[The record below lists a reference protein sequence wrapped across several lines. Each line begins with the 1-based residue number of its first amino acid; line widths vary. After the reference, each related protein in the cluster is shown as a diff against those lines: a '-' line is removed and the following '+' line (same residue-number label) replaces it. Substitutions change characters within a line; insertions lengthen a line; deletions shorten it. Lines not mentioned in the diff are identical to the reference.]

1 MIAEQVGL
9 AVLVLLLLAAIISFP
24 IYVLVRLSSLG
35 RMVSQLRDEMRA
47 QDALRGAAA
56 EEPVPSPGPTP
67 PPAAKIPEPVVVA
80 PSAPAAAAA
89 RRAAI
94 DWETVLGANW
104 LSKLGAIALAVAVA
118 FFLKYSFESGWIGK
132 QARVGIGLV
141 AAAVLL
147 GIGQRLLAKERYR
160 AWAQVLMS
168 GGVIIF
174 FLSVYAA
181 YNFYHL
187 VGFTVSFA
195 ALALGATAASA
206 LAAANNTQAVALLC
220 LLGAFFTPVLIHSGG
235 VGPDD
240 LSRLYLYLAAL
251 NTWALVL
258 VGRRRWHSLP
268 VLSFGATWL
277 IFFGSQPG
285 RKLDFVLFETFAALF
300 LLFACYSAVVI
311 LSRERE
317 PSPRA
322 VKLALA
328 IIICACA
335 AFAVISVQILSESYL
350 AGLPSLVMAGVFLA
364 LLLVGMAAAL
374 PTLPAR
380 DAQVRQG
387 FVFVAAGALTLVVVA
402 AIYAAPS
409 VERKVALPGF
419 IFAVF
424 SYLVFLATTAAIQRR
439 EPQGPGAVGLLAANV
454 AVHAMVSFHVLGP
467 VRVWAMPAAPLWLPM
482 AGWVTL
488 LFAGLVGGR
497 AQVRGTY
504 RSALLLAAQAPPV
517 IALLGGLSL
526 AGRFSTAAPWRGP
539 ALFLAEFALL
549 SLTWLAL
556 HRRAV
561 RALGLRADLLA
572 AFSNAVVFF
581 GLMALSAGAAA
592 FRGLL
597 LLTACALALGA
608 YHALVGLV
616 SREDDPLHR
625 ITYLGLGLTFV
636 AMVIPIQLRASYL
649 TIGCAAESAVLIW
662 SGVAVGERRTRLW
675 GLALLAVAGAMALF
689 RDLPPL
695 DEPVR
700 LLHNLRLLA
709 GLAIVAAA
717 GSSARSLAR
726 ARPLRPPVGA
736 GFHPGPLMRAD
747 LEIGPY
753 MPREGGRALSPPEAG
768 AAPGLMM
775 TANVYALVFLS
786 AGVWQHLDA
795 VWRAPG
801 LRNAQQ
807 LSLSILWCAYAFALM
822 AVGIW
827 RRARPVRLFALA
839 LLFVAIIKVF
849 VLDLRYLEQP
859 YRIISFMGLGLI
871 LLVVSLLYTRF

>member
-1 MIAEQVGL
+1 MRAEEMGL
-9 AVLVLLLLAAIISFP
+9 AVLALLLLAAIITFP
-24 IYVLVRLSSLG
+24 IYVLVRLRSLG
-35 RMVSQLRDEMRA
+35 RMASQLRDEMRA
-47 QDALRGAAA
+47 LRLASQEALRRGAA
-56 EEPVPSPGPTP
+56 EQPVPSPEPPP
-67 PPAAKIPEPVVVA
+67 PPAARIPEPVVA
-80 PSAPAAAAA
+80 GPSAPAAPTA

-94 DWETVLGANW
+94 DWESVLGANW
-104 LSKLGAIALAVAVA
+104 LSKLGAIALAVAAA
-118 FFLKYSFESGWIGK
+118 FFLKYSFESGWIGER
-132 QARVGIGLV
+132 ARVGIGLV

-187 VGFTVSFA
+187 VGFTASFA

-206 LAAANNTQAVALLC
+206 LAAANNTPAVALLC
-220 LLGAFFTPVLIHSGG
+220 LLGAFFTPVLIHSEG

-258 VGRRRWHSLP
+258 VGRRGWHSLP
-268 VLSFGATWL
+268 ALSFGATWL

-300 LLFACYSAVVI
+300 VLFACYTAVVI
-311 LSRERE
+311 LSRERQ
-317 PSPRA
+317 PSQRG
-322 VKLALA
+322 VKVALA
-328 IIICACA
+328 IIICACV

-350 AGLPSLVMAGVFLA
+350 LGLPSLVMAGVFLA

-387 FVFVAAGALTLVVVA
+387 FVFLSAGVLALVVAA

-409 VERKVALPGF
+409 VERTLALPGF
-419 IFAVF
+419 VFAVF
-424 SYLVFLATTAAIQRR
+424 SYLVFTLVTVLVQRR
-439 EPQGPGAVGLLAANV
+439 EPDRPGAVALLAANV
-454 AVHAMVSFHVLGP
+454 AVHAVVSFHVLGQ
-467 VRVWAMPAAPLWLPM
+467 VRVWSIAAAPLWLPI
-482 AGWVTL
+482 AGWLTV
-488 LFAGLVGGR
+488 LFAGLVPER
-497 AQVRGTY
+497 AQERGTY
-504 RSALLLAAQAPPV
+504 RNALLLAAQALPV
-517 IALLGGLSL
+517 MALLGGLSL
-526 AGRFSTAAPWRGP
+526 GGRFSAGVHAPLHWRGP
-539 ALFLAEFALL
+539 LLLLAEFALL
-549 SLTWLAL
+549 SLTWLAVR
-556 HRRAV
+556 RRAV
-561 RALGLRADLLA
+561 SVPGLRADVLA
-572 AFSNAVVFF
+572 AFSNAAVFF
-581 GLMALSAGAAA
+581 GLMALSAGTAA
-592 FRGLL
+592 FQGLL
-597 LLTACALALGA
+597 LLAACALALGA

-616 SREDDPLHR
+616 RREDDPLHR
-625 ITYLGLGLTFV
+625 ITYLGLALTFV
-636 AMVIPIQLRASYL
+636 TMAIPIQLRASYL

-662 SGVAVGERRTRLW
+662 SGVAVRQQRVRLF
-675 GLALLAVAGAMALF
+675 GLLLLVVAAARALF
-689 RDLPPL
+689 HDLPPL

-700 LLHNLRLLA
+700 LLHNPRLLA

-717 GSSARSLAR
+717 GISAHFLAR
-726 ARPLRPPVGA
+726 ARS
-736 GFHPGPLMRAD
+736 
-747 LEIGPY
+747 
-753 MPREGGRALSPPEAG
+753 ALSRCEVG

-775 TANVYALVFLS
+775 TANLYALVFLS

-795 VWRAPG
+795 VWRAEG
-801 LRNAQQ
+801 LANAQQ

-827 RRARPVRLFALA
+827 RRARPARLFALG

-859 YRIISFMGLGLI
+859 YRIISFLGLGLI
-871 LLVVSLLYTRF
+871 LLVVSLLYTRFEERLK